1 MNEIFLKQ
9 IDEVTPFWLFYSKD
23 SGEPGNIQL
32 SACANNFSI
41 HRGYV
46 SEDGLQCVGVRY
58 EKDGFG
64 CYELYNVGHT
74 LIKCP
79 LKPNPIQKLLGGK
92 KAEEKLRA
100 AYESFEEQL
109 NSRGWKTIPEAIH
122 NEVTTK

>member
-9 IDEVTPFWLFYSKD
+9 IDEVTPFWVFYSKD

-64 CYELYNVGHT
+64 CYELFNVGHT
-74 LIKCP
+74 LIRCP
-79 LKPNPIQKLLGGK
+79 LKPKLFGS
-92 KAEEKLRA
+92 AAKLREK
-100 AYESFEEQL
+100 YEGIEKRL
-109 NSRGWKTIPEAIH
+109 NEFGWKTLQ
-122 NEVTTK
+122 K

>member
-9 IDEVTPFWLFYSKD
+9 IDEITPFWLFYSRD

-32 SACANNFSI
+32 SACAKNFSI

-46 SEDGLQCVGVRY
+46 SEDNLQCVGTRY

-64 CYELYNVGHT
+64 CYELFNVGHP

-100 AYESFEEQL
+100 QYESFEQQL
-109 NSRGWKTIPEAIH
+109 NSRGWKTIAE
-122 NEVTTK
+122 

>member
-9 IDEVTPFWLFYSKD
+9 IDEVTPFWVFYSKD

-46 SEDGLQCVGVRY
+46 SEDALQCVGVRY

-100 AYESFEEQL
+100 AYEAFEEQL
-109 NSRGWKTIPEAIH
+109 NSRGWKTITE
-122 NEVTTK
+122 

>member
-1 MNEIFLKQ
+1 MTEIFIKQ
-9 IDEVTPFWLFYSKD
+9 IDEITPYWVFYSKET
-23 SGEPGNIQL
+23 GEPGNIQL
-32 SACANNFSI
+32 SACANNFAI

-46 SEDGLQCVGVRY
+46 SEDSLQCVGTRY

-79 LKPNPIQKLLGGK
+79 LKPNPLQKLLGGK

-100 AYESFEEQL
+100 QYESFEQQL

>member
-41 HRGYV
+41 HRVYT
-46 SEDGLQCVGVRY
+46 SEDGLQCVGTRY

-100 AYESFEEQL
+100 AYEAFEQQL
-109 NSRGWKTIPEAIH
+109 NSRGWKTIPEAIR

>member
-1 MNEIFLKQ
+1 MNDIFLKQ

-32 SACANNFSI
+32 SACAYNFSI
-41 HRGYV
+41 HRGYT
-46 SEDGLQCVGVRY
+46 SEEALQCVGTRY

-109 NSRGWKTIPEAIH
+109 NSRGWKTIPEAIQ